1 MADKRLD
8 QENVLTDFDY
18 ALIVKGADVAK
29 ISKAD
34 LAKVVGGLVQEKKR
48 VLVKQ
53 NVVTDLGLK
62 LPGIFSITAQD
73 DEYDAN
79 MVFVA
84 VNASGAVKWQ
94 TESWWLPGSST
105 LSASSS
111 KTLCIKHYLQAYIHV
126 KRIG

>member
-18 ALIVKGADVAK
+18 ALIVKGTDVAK

-34 LAKVVGGLVQEKKR
+34 LAKVVGGLAHEKKR
-48 VLVKQ
+48 VLVEQ
-53 NVVTDLGLK
+53 GVVKDLGLK
-62 LPGIFSITAQD
+62 LPGIFSITIQD

-84 VNASGAVKWQ
+84 VNASGVIKWQ

-105 LSASSS
+105 LSASSN
-111 KTLCIKHYLQAYIHV
+111 KTLCIKHYARAYIHI

>member
-1 MADKRLD
+1 MISTQYLPSV
-8 QENVLTDFDY
+8 QFYPNHLSTSCPTVL
-18 ALIVKGADVAK
+18 V
-29 ISKAD
+29 
-34 LAKVVGGLVQEKKR
+34 KVVGGLVQEKKR

-62 LPGIFSITAQD
+62 LPGIFSITTQD
-73 DEYDAN
+73 DEYDVN

-105 LSASSS
+105 LSASRS